1 MSGGSSRSSS
11 CGSWTSQARRDAAV
25 ELSIEEAR
33 IALLHD
39 HVALLEKDAPEVA
52 ALEAAVVEAK
62 EAKRLAQMRGED
74 EAYALRGASQEEL
87 RALRRR
93 HDEALAERRRHHAA
107 ELGQARARH
116 RRELE
121 EAAALWG
128 RRRDEMIAVARDT
141 LEELVDTS
149 AHDARLR
156 AAVVAR
162 VSESHAAELRAT
174 RDAEPPLVS
183 WDARTE
189 PERLLLG
196 GVWDLETAIKS

>member
-74 EAYALRGASQEEL
+74 EAYALRGAS
-87 RALRRR
+87 
-93 HDEALAERRRHHAA
+93 
-107 ELGQARARH
+107 
-116 RRELE
+116 
-121 EAAALWG
+121 
-128 RRRDEMIAVARDT
+128 
-141 LEELVDTS
+141 
-149 AHDARLR
+149 
-156 AAVVAR
+156 
-162 VSESHAAELRAT
+162 

-196 GVWDLETAIKS
+196 SVWDLETAIKS